1 MPKTDQWSCSQ
12 KKSYSE
18 SSNEILPFTAD
29 NKSDGPIRKLS
40 IKPSANGSYSYQET
54 PRMQFSFT
62 LLVSPTIGEKLDSRL
77 KYDYENYKAERR
89 SYGPVLEIS
98 FDINALKLE
107 STLLMLFHHINSVDA
122 VPFALAQVVFKWYG
136 FDFEDMKKK
145 QLYAI
150 FWGKSKISVS
160 EATQVLEILQ
170 ALENSKLFFNCMEEF
185 AKRKQ
190 FHEAYNLACKGIELT
205 KDTYLDFQAGKL
217 IWDNLAAFKTG
228 SIKSD
233 SSNKPEKKHEKE
245 TKVLSE
251 SNATQVTGDENSS
264 ETAWL
269 KKALT
274 HFLQAWTV
282 FDVTGAQVFV
292 SFCESGN
299 AQGAFNMLSLVGKI
313 SVDHISLLKLISL
326 ECEAKKMYEQAYRA
340 TMMAIQVAT
349 GSTLEELH
357 QQAAMLTL
365 KEAHL
370 ISDDKTQPKTQENT
384 ETKEKTELKDSKDS
398 YDVLLPSETP
408 TLKCITPSETQY
420 AALEKALN
428 HFLLAKTKADKRQMA
443 KTFGALVTSQEGFKK
458 AFELIKGINDPAL
471 LISFSEHCVIHGQP
485 LAAYDC
491 IMQGLKATKEVSKL
505 EALSNEMGH
514 LLHTQKDLFSQ
525 VEKRKKDLTKASSL
539 EEEKSVFDLSS
550 SEMEEERLKAIYQY
564 LWNGG
569 QAGLDLIS
577 HIFSDESENG
587 LVAQKIKFVKAEMG
601 LCLRAVSQR
610 IKTLKAEVNQDVSTA
625 NAKNRE
631 EVALLSQRLE
641 DGRQEIVALK
651 QRLEAEKQEMIQ
663 LKTKDV
669 QQKVDIISRLE
680 QDLSLLQKRFTEKEK
695 ELSDDKEEVVRLTQ
709 EVQQNIKDLTAREK
723 DKQKLDE
730 SNKKLQAEH
739 KDLLEKFEAMKLEFD
754 AMKSKAHLQEDE
766 PKSNTEVNN
775 AHENNDNKA
784 TASEAKT
791 DEATDEVKTEVTDT
805 SGSGNVLVFSSRAQ
819 EASQSNLQLA
829 ANQDS
834 TSQKAKKIKKSK
846 KK

>member
-1 MPKTDQWSCSQ
+1 MPKSDKWTYIKKPDNSQ
-12 KKSYSE
+12 P
-18 SSNEILPFTAD
+18 NEILPFDAD
-29 NKSDGPIRKLS
+29 NTSDGPIRKFS
-40 IKPSANGSYSYQET
+40 IKPEIIQLYQEK
-54 PRMQFSFT
+54 PRMKFSFT
-62 LLVSPTIGEKLDSRL
+62 LSVSPTIGRKLDSL
-77 KYDYENYKAERR
+77 LLLEYENYTSKRTLSISQLE
-89 SYGPVLEIS
+89 VHEIS
-98 FDINALKLE
+98 FDVPSLKLE
-107 STLLMLFHHINSVDA
+107 SKLLKLFDHLNSIDA
-122 VPFALAQVVFKWYG
+122 VALSLAQLVFNWFG
-136 FDFEDMKKK
+136 FDFQDKKQK
-145 QLYAI
+145 QLYAM
-150 FWGKSKISVS
+150 FWGKSNISVS

-170 ALENSKLFFNCMEEF
+170 ALESSMLFFNCMEEF

-190 FHEAYNLACKGIELT
+190 FHEAYHLACKGIELT
-205 KDTYLDFQAGKL
+205 KDIYLHFHAGKL
-217 IWDNLAAFKTG
+217 IWNNLAAFKTG
-228 SIKSD
+228 SIKSN
-233 SSNKPEKKHEKE
+233 SSNNPEKKHEKE

-251 SNATQVTGDENSS
+251 SNATQVTCAENSFD
-264 ETAWL
+264 TAWL
-269 KKALT
+269 KKALS
-274 HFLQAWTV
+274 HFLQAWAV

-299 AQGAFNMLSLVGKI
+299 TQEAFKMLSLVGRI

-326 ECEAKKMYEQAYRA
+326 ECEAKKMYEEAYRA
-340 TMMAIQVAT
+340 TTLAISVAT

-357 QQAAMLTL
+357 QNAALLTL

-370 ISDDKTQPKTQENT
+370 ISDEKTQPKPQVNT
-384 ETKEKTELKDSKDS
+384 SDTKELKDGKEG
-398 YDVLLPSETP
+398 YDVPLPSETP
-408 TLKCITPSETQY
+408 TPKCITPSETQY

-443 KTFGALVTSQEGFKK
+443 ETFGAMVTSQEGFKK
-458 AFELIKGINDPAL
+458 AFDMIKDENDSAL
-471 LISFSEHCVIHGQP
+471 LISFSEHCVRYAQP

-491 IMQGLKATKEVSKL
+491 IMQGLKETKEVSKL
-505 EALSNEMGH
+505 ETLSNEMGH

-525 VEKRKKDLTKASSL
+525 VEKRKKDLTKVSSL

-550 SEMEEERLKAIYQY
+550 LEMEEERLKAIYQY

-577 HIFSDESENG
+577 QIFSDESENG

-709 EVQQNIKDLTAREK
+709 EVQQNIKDLTTKEK
-723 DKQKLDE
+723 DKEKLEE
-730 SNKKLQAEH
+730 SNKKLQAEN
-739 KDLLEKFEAMKLEFD
+739 KELLEKFEAMKLEFD
-754 AMKSKAHLQEDE
+754 AMKSKALLQEDE

-775 AHENNDNKA
+775 AHENNDSKA

-834 TSQKAKKIKKSK
+834 TSQKAKKTKKSK